1 MSHHVCRM
9 WCTACTAS
17 ALHLGDYTRE
27 KTRLVVEVRA
37 FDGALALQMPVR
49 LHRRAHGR
57 ASAHAATAEAE
68 RGGDGGGGLRG
79 ELALLLGA
87 ALLLDWG
94 LLHGRGADCTLAE
107 QAVHLVLGNMAG
119 GRCAC

>member
-1 MSHHVCRM
+1 MSPNVCRM

-27 KTRLVVEVRA
+27 KTRLVVQVRA

-79 ELALLLGA
+79 ELALLLAA